1 MSRQYLELNPHRSGW
16 ISRKDE
22 VAGMLIFSEE
32 NGIGGPYDVVVD
44 GRTLTWEE
52 FGRSLEPF
60 EGWRFRLV
68 IEDRCVDLRPDA
80 DVLELALEVPDS
92 DVD

>member
-1 MSRQYLELNPHRSGW
+1 
-16 ISRKDE
+16 
-22 VAGMLIFSEE
+22 
-32 NGIGGPYDVVVD
+32 
-44 GRTLTWEE
+44 
-52 FGRSLEPF
+52 
-60 EGWRFRLV
+60 LV